1 MSVRDIVRMANQI
14 SDFFKAYS
22 HDLAVKETATH
33 IRNFWDPRMRRQLFE
48 HLAAGGQGLSEIA
61 HGGGAEAGPGERRQG
76 AGGQG
81 RRGAR
86 QGLNF

>member
-61 HGGGAEAGPGERRQG
+61 AAAARKLAEESAAKEQAAKEGT
-76 AGGQG
+76 AS
-81 RRGAR
+81 AKA
-86 QGLNF
+86 

>member
-22 HDLAVKETATH
+22 HEVAVKETATH

-48 HLAAGGQGLSEIA
+48 HVAAGGQGLSEIVLEA
-61 HGGGAEAGPGERRQG
+61 ARKLAQESAAKEQAAQEGAAP
-76 AGGQG
+76 AK
-81 RRGAR
+81 A
-86 QGLNF
+86 